1 MQIQTEAKK
10 QPSKPKFKMPDAYV
24 LLFFIA
30 LLCAIAT
37 YFVPAGEF
45 KRVTN
50 GTVTTTIPGSY
61 HSVPQSPVG
70 FVSFLPLLK
79 KE

>member
-1 MQIQTEAKK
+1 MQLQTEAQK
-10 QPSKPKFKMPDAYV
+10 QTSKRKFKMPDAYV

>member
-1 MQIQTEAKK
+1 MQIQTEAKNNLVNQSLK
-10 QPSKPKFKMPDAYV
+10 CLMRTYCYFYC
-24 LLFFIA
+24 LTLRHCYLFRS
-30 LLCAIAT
+30 C
-37 YFVPAGEF
+37 GEF

-70 FVSFLPLLK
+70 FVFFTAIE